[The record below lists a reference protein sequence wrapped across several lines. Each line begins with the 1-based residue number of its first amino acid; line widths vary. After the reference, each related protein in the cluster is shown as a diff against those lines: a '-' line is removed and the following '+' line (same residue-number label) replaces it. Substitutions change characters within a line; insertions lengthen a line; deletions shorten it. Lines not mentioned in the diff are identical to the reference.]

1 MSRATHPEPS
11 EAAAT
16 AHAELC
22 ARILRRTQSL
32 FRLVVVACDGSRRLA
47 SREADTDIRSVDAM
61 RSVPTIGMA
70 ARVGHPLG
78 LSAGQAISVLS
89 DGPVAE
95 LDAGALR
102 AAALDADLA
111 DDGPR
116 LARIAR
122 ALARRAADPGDLAFA
137 QLVHAR
143 ARTTRADIAGV
154 NSALGF
160 AVEIGLPSADR
171 AAVAQLAEAIHFEA
185 ALASPWM
192 NPHREMNPR
201 REVNPHRD
209 ATPHHD
215 PAARHDPHE
224 RRAPDAGLV
233 PIATQLMHASA
244 RGGSRAEAAAAS
256 DLSTERPNER
266 ATERATERPTEGQL
280 ERRDDAPCDTAA
292 VRRRCWHT
300 VAGALKADH
309 GRLDPVEHLRDALDD
324 IVDSSSAD
332 ARAIAWGASVIASAA
347 LGLRLARPHDR
358 RVLTLIVAAE
368 LALEVALDA
377 QVAGPARQTLLARR
391 TRVGLCEWHTRAHL
405 GEIDPGTIDETDLA
419 ELVRAS
425 MLFPRAA
432 ETAHIAPL
440 LHVTRLGN
448 FARNQNS
455 TLDASSSGCWMS

>member
-11 EAAAT
+11 EAAAI

-89 DGPVAE
+89 DGPVAD

-143 ARTTRADIAGV
+143 ARITRADIAGV

-185 ALASPWM
+185 ALASPWANPRREANPRRDA
-192 NPHREMNPR
+192 NPHREANPR
-201 REVNPHRD
+201 REANPHRD
-209 ATPHHD
+209 AN
-215 PAARHDPHE
+215 PHE
-224 RRAPDAGLV
+224 RRATDAGLV

-244 RGGSRAEAAAAS
+244 CGAPRAEAAAAS
-256 DLSTERPNER
+256 DL
-266 ATERATERPTEGQL
+266 PTEGAT

-292 VRRRCWHT
+292 VRRRCWGMRPCI
-300 VAGALKADH
+300 AGMT
-309 GRLDPVEHLRDALDD
+309 PC
-324 IVDSSSAD
+324 
-332 ARAIAWGASVIASAA
+332 
-347 LGLRLARPHDR
+347 
-358 RVLTLIVAAE
+358 
-368 LALEVALDA
+368 
-377 QVAGPARQTLLARR
+377 Q
-391 TRVGLCEWHTRAHL
+391 
-405 GEIDPGTIDETDLA
+405 
-419 ELVRAS
+419 
-425 MLFPRAA
+425 PRAA
-432 ETAHIAPL
+432 QPPAPGPRCG
-440 LHVTRLGN
+440 TR
-448 FARNQNS
+448 
-455 TLDASSSGCWMS
+455 

>member
-1 MSRATHPEPS
+1 MSRATHPEPR
-11 EAAAT
+11 EAAAA

-22 ARILRRTQSL
+22 ARILRRTQGL
-32 FRLVVVACDGSRRLA
+32 FRLVVVACDGSRRRA
-47 SREADTDIRSVDAM
+47 SRQADTDVRSVDAM

-89 DGPVAE
+89 DGPVADQ
-95 LDAGALR
+95 DAGTLR

-116 LARIAR
+116 LARIGR
-122 ALARRAADPGDLAFA
+122 ALARRATEPGDLAFA

-143 ARTTRADIAGV
+143 ARITRADIAGV

-171 AAVAQLAEAIHFEA
+171 AAVGQLAEAIHFEA
-185 ALASPWM
+185 ALASPWVI
-192 NPHREMNPR
+192 PR
-201 REVNPHRD
+201 RGVIPRRDVIPRWD

-215 PAARHDPHE
+215 SAARREQGASYVRCAHDA
-224 RRAPDAGLV
+224 RLV

-244 RGGSRAEAAAAS
+244 CGAPGVEAAEAS
-256 DLSTERPNER
+256 DQSTEGT
-266 ATERATERPTEGQL
+266 TERHL
-280 ERRDDAPCDTAA
+280 ERHLKLHLERHDDAPDNTAA
-292 VRRRCWHT
+292 VRRRCWNT
-300 VAGALKADH
+300 VADALAGDH
-309 GRLDPVEHLRDALDD
+309 GRIDPVERLRGALDG
-324 IVDSSSAD
+324 IVDSFSAD
-332 ARAIAWGASVIASAA
+332 ARAIAWGASTIASAA
-347 LGLRLARPHDR
+347 LELRLARPHDR

-391 TRVGLCEWHTRAHL
+391 TRVGLCEWHARAHL
-405 GEIDPGTIDETDLA
+405 GEIDPGTIDEADLA

-448 FARNQNS
+448 FAKNQNS
-455 TLDASSSGCWMS
+455 TLDASSGGCWMS